1 MKNDTYYF
9 ANEIKQTVEDARAT
23 FGSLSDEQINWKPAA
38 ESWSVAQCLDHL
50 IRSNDEMKPVFK
62 AKLGGAKN
70 SFWESWSPLTGFF
83 GGMLKSS
90 LRSDKKKF
98 KAPSDAIVP
107 PSDVPAGIVDR
118 FAESQ
123 EWVIAEIE
131 KTAGLNWDKTVV
143 TSPFMGLITYRLR
156 DALDI
161 IVEHSKRHLRQ
172 AKRVTELPSFPQ

>member
-1 MKNDTYYF
+1 MKNDTFYF
-9 ANEIKQTVEDARAT
+9 TNELRQTAEDARVS
-23 FGSLSDEQINWKPAA
+23 FGSLSDEQLNWKPAA
-38 ESWSVAQCLDHL
+38 ESWSVGQCLDHL
-50 IRSNDEMKPVFK
+50 IRSNEEMKPVFE
-62 AKLGGAKN
+62 AKIGGAKN

-83 GGMLKSS
+83 GGMLRNS

-98 KAPSDAIVP
+98 KAPSEAIVP
-107 PSDVPAGIVDR
+107 PSDIPAGIVDR
-118 FAESQ
+118 FTASQ

-131 KTAGLNWDKTVV
+131 KSAGLDWDKTVV

-172 AKRVTELPSFPQ
+172 AKRVMDSPSFPQ

>member
-1 MKNDTYYF
+1 MKNDTFYF
-9 ANEIKQTVEDARAT
+9 TNELRQTVEDARVS
-23 FGSLSDEQINWKPAA
+23 FGSLSYEQLNWKPAA

-50 IRSNDEMKPVFK
+50 IRSNDEMKPVFE
-62 AKLGGAKN
+62 AKLSGAKN

-83 GGMLKSS
+83 GGMLKNS

-98 KAPSDAIVP
+98 KAPSEAIVP
-107 PSDVPAGIVDR
+107 PSDVPADIVDR

-123 EWVIAEIE
+123 EWVIGEIE
-131 KTAGLNWDKTVV
+131 RTAGLDWDKTVV

-172 AKRVTELPSFPQ
+172 AKRVMESPSFPR